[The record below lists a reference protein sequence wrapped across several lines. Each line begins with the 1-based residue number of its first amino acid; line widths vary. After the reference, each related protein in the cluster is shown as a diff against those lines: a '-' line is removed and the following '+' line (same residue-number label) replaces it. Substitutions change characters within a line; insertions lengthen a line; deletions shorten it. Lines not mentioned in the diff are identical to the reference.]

1 MPLNF
6 ESKREVVSTSKSYRD
21 LRHIADDKTVLENPH
36 KGWYYHFVDN
46 SLKDG
51 RYRDRVEKGARFVT
65 KGMHHVYI
73 RFDWGDVQPECEDKI
88 DWSEIDEIMSERGAL
103 GYKFSLRV
111 CTFESGEVVYATPKW
126 VFDAGAGYTEVGA
139 DGQDL
144 GDGRRCT
151 AYEPDYGD
159 PVYLEK
165 LDAFLAKCAD
175 KFDNDP
181 RVEYIDIGTFGTW
194 GEGHTGTGSNK
205 VFAPEVLKKHINLH
219 LKHFKNK
226 TIILNDDFIE
236 HAWKTSPE
244 KASELYDYCLGKG
257 LGLRDDSICV
267 DGYVKLF
274 GYDTMRFPSLFEY
287 FAKNAPVDIEIAHV
301 WHQTEERF
309 KGGFPVIEA
318 LRTAHATYAG
328 FHGYEDEW
336 HGKNPYISDYLANR
350 LGYWFFIEGID
361 LGTPSSG
368 AREIARVYIRNKG
381 FSRCYHQYDLRLR
394 LSDGKGNLYPLN
406 SLFPDSQR
414 WEAESLSSET
424 LSLDY
429 RNVPA
434 GEYTLELG
442 LFEGK
447 RAVKLG
453 IEAQRLAADGYYRLF
468 SIKINEL

>member
-46 SLKDG
+46 SMKHG
-51 RYRDRVEKGARFVT
+51 AYRDRVEKGARFVT

-88 DWSEIDEIMSERGAL
+88 DWSEIDAIMEERGAL

-126 VFDAGAGYTEVGA
+126 VFDAGAGYTAVG
-139 DGQDL
+139 DTSSY
-144 GDGRRCT
+144 GDGRRCI

-159 PVYLEK
+159 PIYLEK

-274 GYDTMRFPSLFEY
+274 GYDTMRFPSIFEH

-336 HGKNPYISDYLANR
+336 HRKNPYIGDYLANR

-361 LGTPSSG
+361 VGTPSSG